1 MAREGRERETEREDE
16 CDRKCGLNWL
26 ARTTEPKPD
35 RKRDRPKKKIMAVE
49 DVPTSRIRPQNSIPI
64 LTTASSDRLTSNDTR
79 VRHPDRT
86 VLEAMPPLWGLS
98 GPQRRRPGTLRN
110 KVQFLRI
117 STNRRQKKAKK
128 KSRCRRCLP
137 SLSASAT
144 E

>member
-1 MAREGRERETEREDE
+1 MEREGREREGGRHRERMSA
-16 CDRKCGLNWL
+16 RKCGLNWL
-26 ARTTEPKPD
+26 ARTEPKPD

-79 VRHPDRT
+79 IRHPDGT

-98 GPQRRRPGTLRN
+98 GPQRRRPGTLLYSS
-110 KVQFLRI
+110 V
-117 STNRRQKKAKK
+117 STYFYEPKTKKAKK